1 MHPQILPGHYVIK
14 QNLFLLKTLYVYVCA
29 SRILRPSDLLPS
41 LQLSRYRKLFHSSSS
56 NSVIPVPYWPSGLRT
71 RVWKTRKYPKPDPTR
86 IFRVF
91 WCLTCETWTFIEWNQ
106 AWSGPES
113 WVWVFPRFSGIQC
126 WTPYK
131 QSELIKHDTYNF
143 LTFSLDMH
151 SLFIHYSVIS
161 LSVCSLA
168 SGWRWQKN

>member
-1 MHPQILPGHYVIK
+1 MKHLGRHVHVHPQILPGHYVIK

-91 WCLTCETWTFIEWNQ
+91 WCLTCETWTLIEWNHEPDPDPNF
-106 AWSGPES
+106 GFGF
-113 WVWVFPRFSGIQC
+113 FPGFRVYHVGHPTNSQNSSNMTRI
-126 WTPYK
+126 
-131 QSELIKHDTYNF
+131 
-143 LTFSLDMH
+143 
-151 SLFIHYSVIS
+151 IS
-161 LSVCSLA
+161 LHLV
-168 SGWRWQKN
+168 